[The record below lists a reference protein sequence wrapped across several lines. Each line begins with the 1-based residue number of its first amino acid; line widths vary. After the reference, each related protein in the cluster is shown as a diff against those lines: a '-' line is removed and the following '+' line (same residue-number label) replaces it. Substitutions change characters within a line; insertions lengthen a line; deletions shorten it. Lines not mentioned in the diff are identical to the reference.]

1 MKPYLAIFA
10 IALGACAT
18 GQGEVDVTATN
29 SATFPGAPPIP
40 AGAQLGAESV
50 TTDGAVTLDVRS
62 ELASLS
68 NLGTLTAAI
77 SENAISG
84 ADLSVVHHIKATIET
99 ADGKM
104 PAQLASDVDVPPNSA
119 EVDLALSITNAQLLD
134 YLTEGK
140 VVLHF
145 YLTGSIPDR
154 PITLTYTMVAHMAIA
169 VKGSLL
175 KL

>member
-1 MKPYLAIFA
+1 MKPYIALFA
-10 IALGACAT
+10 ITLGACAT

-40 AGAQLGAESV
+40 AGVLGAESV
-50 TTDGAVTLDVRS
+50 TTDGAVTLDVQS

-104 PAQLASDVDVPPNSA
+104 PAQLASDVDVPANSA

-154 PITLTYTMVAHMAIA
+154 PIVLTYTMVAHMGIA